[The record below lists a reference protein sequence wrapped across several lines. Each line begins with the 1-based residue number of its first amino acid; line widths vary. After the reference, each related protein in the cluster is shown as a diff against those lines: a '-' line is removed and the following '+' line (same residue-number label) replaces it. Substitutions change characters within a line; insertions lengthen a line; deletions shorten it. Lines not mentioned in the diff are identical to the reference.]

1 MNTHNRQSAADKA
14 ADTSKTIVSRRVVT
28 QPLLLN
34 GPAHPTPA
42 QIRNITVFSGLAED
56 DLNYISSGL
65 IYRYIP
71 QGEHLFCQ
79 GADAD
84 SAFFILNGTMSAV
97 SALPASGEVKLADLG
112 PGSMVG
118 VTSLITSGERPA
130 TITAETDVAGFL
142 MNRQFLGSAIAQASP
157 AAGVILGNFL
167 DIMCKRMRTQYGQ
180 IIEHDH
186 LSYQWISYLSAP
198 NAGPGIKEVAV
209 ACPYAFRTYLS
220 QLGFFSE
227 FYEEEIFEMESLG
240 QCLDVAR
247 GTELFAHAEH
257 PNSCF
262 FVIRGALERYLIQE
276 GRCVPLAILG
286 PGNFLGTTGIIAGLT
301 HLGHGRVREHSTV
314 LEISAS
320 NLKRLINR
328 RSSLALKFKL
338 ALCKRLI
345 KDCGRI
351 SKRVARTTNQ
361 AAINKISSS
370 GVLQTPR

>member
-1 MNTHNRQSAADKA
+1 MNTHNRQSAAHKA
-14 ADTSKTIVSRRVVT
+14 ADTSKTIVSRRAVT
-28 QPLLLN
+28 QPWLLN

-56 DLNYISSGL
+56 DLDYISSGL

-71 QGEHLFCQ
+71 RGEYLFCQ

-97 SALPASGEVKLADLG
+97 SALPGSGEVKLADLG
-112 PGSMVG
+112 PGARVG
-118 VTSLITSGERPA
+118 ETALIASGERPA
-130 TITAETDVAGFL
+130 TIRAETDVAGFL
-142 MNRQFLGSAIAQASP
+142 MNRQLLSSAIAQAN
-157 AAGVILGNFL
+157 AAADVILGNFL
-167 DIMCKRMRTQYGQ
+167 NIMCSRLRAQYEQ

-186 LSYQWISYLSAP
+186 RSNHWISYLSTP
-198 NAGPGIKEVAV
+198 NAGPNIEEVAD
-209 ACPYAFRTYLS
+209 ACHFAFQRYLS
-220 QLGFFSE
+220 QLEFFSE
-227 FYEEEIFEMESLG
+227 FYEEEIFEIESLG
-240 QCLDVAR
+240 RCLDVAR

-262 FVIRGALERYLIQE
+262 FVVRGALERYLIQE

-301 HLGHGRVREHSTV
+301 HLGYGRVREDSTV
-314 LEISAS
+314 LQISAS
-320 NLKRLINR
+320 NLQRLINR
-328 RSSLALKFKL
+328 GSPLALKFKL

-345 KDCGRI
+345 EDCGRI

-361 AAINKISSS
+361 AAINELS
-370 GVLQTPR
+370 P